1 MPDEPPWKPT
11 LARAFR
17 KDDGTAL
24 TLGDLEALFRER
36 PVRCIKTMQCL
47 MDSPAGGLC
56 SNGLWEGVALRDVLA
71 RLGRL
76 KDVRRVFYTGF
87 FEDPK
92 HRFASSLSLS
102 EVLETPPGHTPVFL
116 ALRLNGRPLPIERGG
131 PVRMLVPEGYGF
143 KSIKWLNRVV
153 LTNDYRANDTYA
165 ERQNNDPS
173 SPMKTLA
180 RPDIHAPQSYRHGE
194 PVTLRGVAVV
204 GASGLKR
211 VEYWLR
217 KDRGTHG
224 VLDPDDPAW
233 ATAEWKEATLPG
245 GPPEGWA
252 TALPGGRFPE
262 GVAHLDPATGRP
274 LVVAAAVQLGGVG
287 GEAGGAGGVEL
298 RVPGAGGGPQR
309 VRPAGAPPEPAVGHR
324 RGAVHDVHRRLKR
337 PRPLTATCVDVR
349 RFRRSTRVKL
359 IPRRAR
365 KAGEVVRTSG
375 SPSKRPGPSSSPAK
389 PPRGRSTS
397 TTSSRSAKWGRVTWS
412 IRSICGPVR
421 PNRHAVIHL
430 RSDPPYL
437 IEDVRIAT
445 ERTLECPYKMIENE
459 RGPIVQELA
468 SSSPSSLVN
477 GC

>member
-1 MPDEPPWKPT
+1 MPSAKPGYQRDFLTPAGSFYEVTRGKPYLLDDEARKKAGLTPETWRLEVVPDEPPWKPT
-11 LARAFR
+11 LARTFR

-47 MDSPAGGLC
+47 MDSPSGGLC

-180 RPDIHAPQSYRHGE
+180 RLDIHAPQVYRQGE
-194 PVTLRGVAVV
+194 PVTHPGRGDGRGVGPEAGGILAVQGPGDARRPRPRRPGLGDRRV
-204 GASGLKR
+204 EGGHLARRASGRLGIGPAR
-211 VEYWLR
+211 RPVP
-217 KDRGTHG
+217 RGRG
-224 VLDPDDPAW
+224 APRPGDG
-233 ATAEWKEATLPG
+233 EAAG
-245 GPPEGWA
+245 
-252 TALPGGRFPE
+252 
-262 GVAHLDPATGRP
+262 
-274 LVVAAAVQLGGVG
+274 VAAAVQLGGVG

-324 RGAVHDVHRRLKR
+324 RGAVHDVHRRLMKLPASSIDEGSSFSMAIPVAASSPGTGQAAIR
-337 PRPLTATCVDVR
+337 PPT
-349 RFRRSTRVKL
+349 
-359 IPRRAR
+359 P
-365 KAGEVVRTSG
+365 EP
-375 SPSKRPGPSSSPAK
+375 PSVFFVSCDAPDSGPSNLPMLTRSS
-389 PPRGRSTS
+389 
-397 TTSSRSAKWGRVTWS
+397 
-412 IRSICGPVR
+412 
-421 PNRHAVIHL
+421 
-430 RSDPPYL
+430 
-437 IEDVRIAT
+437 T
-445 ERTLECPYKMIENE
+445 E
-459 RGPIVQELA
+459 
-468 SSSPSSLVN
+468 
-477 GC
+477 

>member
-1 MPDEPPWKPT
+1 MPSAKPGYQRDFLTPAGSFYEVTRGKPYLLDAEARKKAGLTPETWRLEVVPDEPPWQPT

-143 KSIKWLNRVV
+143 KSIKWLNRIV

-165 ERQNNDPS
+165 EKQNNDPS

-180 RPDIHAPQSYRHGE
+180 RLDVHAPQS
-194 PVTLRGVAVV
+194 
-204 GASGLKR
+204 
-211 VEYWLR
+211 
-217 KDRGTHG
+217 
-224 VLDPDDPAW
+224 
-233 ATAEWKEATLPG
+233 
-245 GPPEGWA
+245 
-252 TALPGGRFPE
+252 
-262 GVAHLDPATGRP
+262 
-274 LVVAAAVQLGGVG
+274 
-287 GEAGGAGGVEL
+287 
-298 RVPGAGGGPQR
+298 VP
-309 VRPAGAPPEPAVGHR
+309 
-324 RGAVHDVHRRLKR
+324 
-337 PRPLTATCVDVR
+337 T
-349 RFRRSTRVKL
+349 
-359 IPRRAR
+359 RRAGHACGAWR
-365 KAGEVVRTSG
+365 WSG
-375 SPSKRPGPSSSPAK
+375 RRA
-389 PPRGRSTS
+389 
-397 TTSSRSAKWGRVTWS
+397 
-412 IRSICGPVR
+412 
-421 PNRHAVIHL
+421 
-430 RSDPPYL
+430 
-437 IEDVRIAT
+437 
-445 ERTLECPYKMIENE
+445 
-459 RGPIVQELA
+459 
-468 SSSPSSLVN
+468 
-477 GC
+477 